1 MKASSKKMRT
11 GAILLVVALV
21 VSCVAGGTLAKYVTE
36 GQGEDSARVAKWGVT
51 VKGEGNAFS
60 TQYNNNDTSSSQG
73 VVVKS
78 DDKVVAPGTY
88 GTFDGVKVAGTPE
101 VAVKVSTVAD
111 LALGENWV
119 DEEGNFYCPIVIDV
133 NGVQFCG
140 LTYKSAAE
148 FEDAVQS
155 GINTYMSKTY
165 GPGTDLNQ
173 EKSLNDSIKWRWAFS
188 NESLNDI
195 SDDVL
200 KFNEGT
206 KETLNR
212 EQDDE
217 KDTYLGDK
225 AANGSAPTIAL
236 TLTTTVT
243 QID

>member
-36 GQGEDSARVAKWGVT
+36 DEATDNARVAKWGVK
-51 VKGEGNAFS
+51 VEGEGNAFS
-60 TQYNNNDTSSSQG
+60 KQYSNDDTSSSQG
-73 VVVKS
+73 IVVKS
-78 DDKVVAPGTY
+78 EEKVVAPGTY
-88 GTFDGVKVAGTPE
+88 GTFDGVKVDGTPE
-101 VAVKVSTVAD
+101 VAVNVSTVAD

-119 DEEGNFYCPIVIDV
+119 DDKENFYCPIVIDV

-140 LTYKSAAE
+140 LEYDNAAA
-148 FEDAVQS
+148 FKNAVES
-155 GINTYMSKTY
+155 GINDYMSKTY
-165 GPGTDLNQ
+165 APGTDLSQ

-195 SDDVL
+195 SDDAL

-206 KETLNR
+206 METLSR

-225 AANGSAPTIAL
+225 AADGNAPTIAL

>member
-36 GQGEDSARVAKWGVT
+36 EQGSDSARVAKWGVK
-51 VKGEGNAFS
+51 VEGEGNAFQTS
-60 TQYNNNDTSSSQG
+60 YSNDDMEAGETI
-73 VVVKS
+73 VVQS
-78 DDKVVAPGTY
+78 EEKVVAPGTY
-88 GTFDGVKVAGTPE
+88 GTLDGIRVTGTPE

-111 LALGENWV
+111 LALGENWA
-119 DEEGNFYCPIVIDV
+119 DGEGNFYCPIVIDV

-140 LTYKSAAE
+140 LEYDNAAA
-148 FEDAVQS
+148 FKNAVES
-155 GINTYMSKTY
+155 GINDYMSKTY
-165 GPGTDLNQ
+165 APGTDLSQ

-206 KETLNR
+206 MKTLNR

-217 KDTYLGDK
+217 KDTYLGNQ
-225 AANGSAPTIAL
+225 AASNNAPTIAL